1 MKKVKAFIKSNWSK
15 IESSLVIAVIL
26 VSVVLGLKSMNE
38 NDSFTNISNTA
49 TIVSEKAVQT
59 IREKA
64 QDNTRKKYRTEF
76 NEPKTFAIANHEI
89 TKLDRFGVTKE
100 LYLIEIIDPDT
111 REVRALVLP
120 QDLYEKYKHRD
131 SIKLYDDDEK
141 VLYDQDGDF
150 HLLKVLEPVKE
161 SVRD

>member
-1 MKKVKAFIKSNWSK
+1 MKKVKTFINEHWRKIGSNLV
-15 IESSLVIAVIL
+15 SLVIAVIL
-26 VSVVLGLKSMNE
+26 VGAVFGPKFINE
-38 NDSFTNISNTA
+38 TFASIGNTA
-49 TIVSEKAVQT
+49 TIVSEKAVRT

-64 QDNTRKKYRTEF
+64 QDNTRERYRTKF
-76 NEPKTFAIANHEI
+76 NEPKTFAIANRDIKEV
-89 TKLDRFGVTKE
+89 DYFGIKKK

-111 REVRALVLP
+111 RKVRALVLP

-131 SIKLYDDDEK
+131 SIKLYDDEK

-150 HLLKVLEPVKE
+150 RLLKVLEPVKE

>member
-1 MKKVKAFIKSNWSK
+1 MKKVKTFINEPWRKIGSNLV
-15 IESSLVIAVIL
+15 SLVIAVIL
-26 VSVVLGLKSMNE
+26 IVAVFSPKFINE
-38 NDSFTNISNTA
+38 TFASIGNTA
-49 TIVSEKAVQT
+49 TIVSEKAFQT

-64 QDNTRKKYRTEF
+64 QNNVRERYRTEF

-89 TKLDRFGVTKE
+89 TELDYFGIKKK

-120 QDLYEKYKHRD
+120 QDLYEKYENRD

-150 HLLKVLEPVKE
+150 HLLKVLEPV
-161 SVRD
+161 R